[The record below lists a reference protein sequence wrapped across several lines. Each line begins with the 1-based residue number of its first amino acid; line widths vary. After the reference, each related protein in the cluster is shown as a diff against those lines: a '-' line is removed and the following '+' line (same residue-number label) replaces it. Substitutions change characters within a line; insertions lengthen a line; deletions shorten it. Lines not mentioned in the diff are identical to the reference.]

1 MSNFFRVIEFKDIET
16 AALAIDRMHRYEIKD
31 RKLVVREVRL
41 KGEYLTKAINPLYS
55 GNL

>member
-55 GNL
+55 GNF